1 MRKPTLLI
9 TSLAALLALGGC
21 QSSLTGDTYSR
32 DEARAVQT
40 VRMGTIES
48 LRPVKIEGTKT
59 PIGAGAGA
67 VVGGIG
73 GSGIGGGRGSAVM
86 AVVGSVAGG
95 LLGAAAEEGLTRTQ
109 GVEITVREDD
119 GTMRAY
125 VQEVE
130 PNQVFRVGERVRI
143 MTVNGTSR
151 VTH

>member
-9 TSLAALLALGGC
+9 TSLAAMLALGGC

-73 GSGIGGGRGSAVM
+73 GSGLGGGRGSAVL
-86 AVVGSVAGG
+86 AVVGAVAGG
-95 LLGAAAEEGLTRTQ
+95 LLGAIIHLIIAALVLIFAGNMVKGLAVK
-109 GVEITVREDD
+109 G
-119 GTMRAY
+119 
-125 VQEVE
+125 
-130 PNQVFRVGERVRI
+130 FVGALIAAVAI
-143 MTVNGTSR
+143 AVVSWFINGI
-151 VTH
+151 VGLLF

>member
-9 TSLAALLALGGC
+9 TSLTAMLALGGC

-73 GSGIGGGRGSAVM
+73 GSGLGGGRGSAVL
-86 AVVGSVAGG
+86 AVVGAVAGG